1 LRSATT
7 QGDGGVTEENK
18 GRARREVWKF
28 LLRCAFG
35 FFVAF
40 MVKLAGFGERI
51 PNFVLIMGSTLCI
64 VYLLDLL
71 YRTWRQH
78 RHAVHR
84 PSGAKGDQPIGEEDV

>member
-1 LRSATT
+1 MS
-7 QGDGGVTEENK
+7 GNEDK
-18 GRARREVWKF
+18 GWARREVWKF
-28 LLRCAFG
+28 LLRCGFG

-51 PNFVLIMGSTLCI
+51 PNFVLMTGSMLCI

-71 YRTWRQH
+71 CRTWRH
-78 RHAVHR
+78 RRHRARR